1 MEALERVT
9 GRNNDSVPLPSL
21 GYLGSHLSLSFLS
34 TNSTSS
40 SEVGCGAIELVHPV
54 GGSTYRT
61 LKCELLRRVV
71 EGRAGVANFLRLV
84 RAAFIASHLEDCGKK
99 ELKDEDWQ
107 KKPKQKRSLEKSKSE
122 EKDSASDQGQ
132 RMRPPFLLCV
142 DELVKKH
149 GLTHALFTRAL
160 RILSGP
166 MREAHLRGTLVD
178 VERETRMP
186 GNGRHYVEPESFPN
200 SYVRGASEMYLRVG
214 VHVEPADASGLAV
227 SGSAPKGMVLQLLSE
242 PVIPEGGIAFGGP
255 ITVRVIENE
264 GQLRE
269 FVRSM
274 SADGSRCDWGPI
286 FLHAKPVTTTRQQN
300 SASGG
305 LEGGRGS
312 KSSKSGD
319 GNEAGSSTVTSS
331 NAAMDAVFSESL
343 LHNGGY
349 QAIELVRLTNRSP
362 LLWVRVDPMSI
373 YGGRIAVIQPD
384 ACIAEQLFHDGDA
397 GAQVDAIRALAERPF
412 RIQGSVKISTVY
424 GADVSELPVRVL
436 GDCLRGT
443 PALHSSLPHTPAVR
457 VQAAYAIAQWQNNKE
472 ISSKN
477 TLKADSWIGLK
488 LLKQYF
494 AERFVDNGAIVPVGF
509 TRVVV
514 KKDED
519 QVVQSSNDTGTGN
532 AKRNDD
538 ALYQYLDMIESSE
551 ERHLAIKEAVDIEVE
566 EDEEYRVRSAVVQSI
581 AAIRADD
588 GTTPLSVVHFLEEV
602 LVSGNESMIGSIAGE
617 PNIDHHKLRT
627 KDEKDLK
634 KRGLWKDGKTAVLE
648 YVPST
653 IVADA
658 LLSLC
663 SVNAI
668 PVSSTDSR
676 TNHPSVSL
684 ILASHRWLEWE
695 LYREQIRSESESSLL
710 TGVGGGTHSTIAACA
725 ITALSS
731 LCIQMQCTRD
741 PSQAFESDVVSDG
754 TSKLHKEESI
764 CDSASSAQYYQSIFD
779 GVPLRNDVTR
789 AASAQALTC
798 IYCAADGVMAES
810 KESLG
815 LLTSLEFMLSRILG
829 KWLPTCNLF
838 AFWCF

>member
-9 GRNNDSVPLPSL
+9 GRKNDSVPLPSL

-34 TNSTSS
+34 TNATSS
-40 SEVGCGAIELVHPV
+40 SEVGCGAIELVHPI

-71 EGRAGVANFLRLV
+71 EGRAGVANFIRLV
-84 RAAFIASHLEDCGKK
+84 RAAFIASHLEDSGKK

-107 KKPKQKRSLEKSKSE
+107 KKPKQKKSSEKSKGE
-122 EKDSASDQGQ
+122 EKEPATEQGQ

-142 DELVKKH
+142 DELLKKH

-160 RILSGP
+160 RILAGP
-166 MREAHLRGTLVD
+166 MREPHLRGTLVD

-214 VHVEPADASGLAV
+214 AHVEPADASGLAV
-227 SGSAPKGMVLQLLSE
+227 TGSAPKGTVLQLLSE

-274 SADGSRCDWGPI
+274 KADGSRCDWGPI

-312 KSSKSGD
+312 KSSKSED
-319 GNEAGSSTVTSS
+319 GNEVGSSAVTSS
-331 NAAMDAVFSESL
+331 NTASDAVFSESL

-349 QAIELVRLTNRSP
+349 QAIELVRLTNRTP

-384 ACIAEQLFHDGDA
+384 ACMAEQLFHDGDA

-472 ISSKN
+472 IAGKN
-477 TLKADSWIGLK
+477 TVKTDSWVGLK

-494 AERFVDNGAIVPVGF
+494 TERFVDNGAIVPICF
-509 TRVVV
+509 TRIVV

-519 QVVQSSNDTGTGN
+519 QVVQSSNDTGAGN
-532 AKRNDD
+532 AKTNDD
-538 ALYQYLDMIESSE
+538 ALYQYLDMIEPSD

-588 GTTPLSVVHFLEEV
+588 GTTPLSVVRFLEEV
-602 LVSGNESMIGSIAGE
+602 LVSGDESMIGSIAGE
-617 PNIDHHKLRT
+617 PNIDHHKLSA

-634 KRGLWKDGKTAVLE
+634 KRGLWKDDKTNVLE
-648 YVPST
+648 YVPSM

-668 PVSSTDSR
+668 PASSADSK
-676 TNHPSVSL
+676 TNHPSLSL

-695 LYREQIRSESESSLL
+695 LYREQVRVEADASSS
-710 TGVGGGTHSTIAACA
+710 TGVGGGTHSTVAACA
-725 ITALSS
+725 VTALSS

-741 PSQAFESDVVSDG
+741 PSHALESGVISDG
-754 TSKLHKEESI
+754 TSKFQNEESV

-789 AASAQALTC
+789 AASAQALAC
-798 IYCAADGVMAES
+798 IYCAADGVKVES

-815 LLTSLEFMLSRILG
+815 LLSSLEFMLSRILG
-829 KWLPTCNLF
+829 KSLPI
-838 AFWCF
+838 